1 MKVKRTNNYSDSP
14 PLNIQY
20 ENIMRNFDF
29 DRVHEFM
36 NWEKSKRSYDDEGN
50 CIDKSSWKMFV
61 APSIYKIPDIS
72 ELRDCASRLLKGV
85 MKVKETSKA
94 PVIFMATGPFKAIYR
109 YGILELDCIIGSWS
123 DD

>member
-1 MKVKRTNNYSDSP
+1 MKVKRTNNYDDSP

-20 ENIMRNFDF
+20 ENIMKNFDF

-36 NWEKSKRSYDDEGN
+36 NWEKSKRDYDDEGN

-61 APSIYKIPDIS
+61 APNMYKIPDIG
-72 ELRDCASRLLKGV
+72 ELRKCASRLLKNV
-85 MKVKETSKA
+85 MNMKENNKA
-94 PVIFMATGPFKAIYR
+94 PVISIATGPFKAIYR
-109 YGILELDCIIGSWS
+109 YGILELDCIIESWS